1 MGIRVFSCVAAGLL
15 GGVMVLGQS
24 LTDHAAAIAG
34 ASAGV
39 AGGRVVSDALSRV
52 LESAS
57 DTTGTAAAETKK
69 ADTKKADNRPARGTS
84 APARGTTATS
94 GSVSALSGPSAPV
107 FAAPSAGFATSSP
120 TPSAPVRPWRGP
132 SADRAV
138 ASSGLPAL
146 VHFDMPPAPPAVV
159 SAQLRAIAV
168 GTSRGDVVGKVGI
181 PAARIT
187 MDDDGHLVEILEY
200 TANGNRVGSVR
211 CSDGHV
217 ESVDAAAQ

>member
-1 MGIRVFSCVAAGLL
+1 MRIRGLSCLLVGLL
-15 GGVMVLGQS
+15 GGVMALGQS

-57 DTTGTAAAETKK
+57 DATGTAAEAKK
-69 ADTKKADNRPARGTS
+69 PESKKTDNRPARGTPAKNGSVAASSSPASPAFAAASPGFAAS
-84 APARGTTATS
+84 APA
-94 GSVSALSGPSAPV
+94 PP
-107 FAAPSAGFATSSP
+107 AA
-120 TPSAPVRPWRGP
+120 RPWRGP

-138 ASSGLPAL
+138 ASSGLPAV
-146 VHFDMPPAPPAVV
+146 VHFDVPPAPPAVT

-168 GTSRGDVVGKVGI
+168 GVSRADVVGKVGI

-211 CSDGHV
+211 CSDGRV
-217 ESVDAAAQ
+217 ESVDAR

>member
-1 MGIRVFSCVAAGLL
+1 MGIRVLSCMAAGLL
-15 GGVMVLGQS
+15 GGVMALGQS

-39 AGGRVVSDALSRV
+39 AGGRVVSDALSRI

-57 DTTGTAAAETKK
+57 DTTGAAAAETKK
-69 ADTKKADNRPARGTS
+69 AENRPARGTS
-84 APARGTTATS
+84 AKS
-94 GSVSALSGPSAPV
+94 GSVSAPSSPAAPI
-107 FAAPSAGFATSSP
+107 FAAPSSGFATSSSA
-120 TPSAPVRPWRGP
+120 PSAPARPWRRP
-132 SADRAV
+132 SADRDV
-138 ASSGLPAL
+138 ASSGVP
-146 VHFDMPPAPPAVV
+146 VFVQFDMPPPPPAVT
-159 SAQLRAIAV
+159 SAELRAIAA
-168 GTSRGDVVGKVGI
+168 GTSRADVVGKVGV

-217 ESVDAAAQ
+217 ESVDAAER